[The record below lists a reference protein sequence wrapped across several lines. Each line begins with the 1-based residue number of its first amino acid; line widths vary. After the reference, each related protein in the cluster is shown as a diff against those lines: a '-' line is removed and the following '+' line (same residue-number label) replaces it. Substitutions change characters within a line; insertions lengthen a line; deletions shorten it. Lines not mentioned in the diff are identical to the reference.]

1 MDSEAEGNNTTSPS
15 QQVNR
20 VTIKPPPF
28 WKAEPQLWFVQLEAQ
43 FQISGITA
51 DLTKYNYVISAIE
64 TNILA
69 QVTDIIIQPP
79 NDNKYETIKNRLI
92 SIYSDSHDKKLKK
105 LLSQLELGDKK
116 PSQLLNEMSQLGG
129 TSVTS
134 DLMKTLWLQRL
145 PTTIQTILATSED
158 TVQNLAKMA
167 DKIAE
172 IEQPIH
178 TYAIASSSKEQG
190 NLEETVKQLTKE
202 IAELKTSFRN
212 YQRVRSQSRT
222 RPRSHSRN
230 QDDTQPCWYHRKFED
245 KAKKCVAPC
254 KYFKNNTPENK

>member
-20 VTIKPPPF
+20 VTIKPSPF

-92 SIYSDSHDKKLKK
+92 SVYSDSHDKKLKK

-116 PSQLLNEMSQLGG
+116 L
-129 TSVTS
+129 
-134 DLMKTLWLQRL
+134 
-145 PTTIQTILATSED
+145 
-158 TVQNLAKMA
+158 
-167 DKIAE
+167 
-172 IEQPIH
+172 
-178 TYAIASSSKEQG
+178 
-190 NLEETVKQLTKE
+190 
-202 IAELKTSFRN
+202 
-212 YQRVRSQSRT
+212 
-222 RPRSHSRN
+222 
-230 QDDTQPCWYHRKFED
+230 
-245 KAKKCVAPC
+245 
-254 KYFKNNTPENK
+254 